1 MGHYNVRLLCGNA
14 AKGLRWPPK
23 IDRKSSD
30 LPLMRGEME
39 GFTKLEE
46 AALADVCLQ
55 CTTDQA
61 AALTVQLSTAK
72 VRSRENTGV
81 GFYTR
86 FDVARDR
93 PIPGE
98 WKRPVGWT
106 YVEGLTRPMGFIL
119 WIQDGYADCLEGFTV
134 DDSTVG
140 LDLATM
146 NFTLP
151 FLPPI

>member
-1 MGHYNVRLLCGNA
+1 
-14 AKGLRWPPK
+14 
-23 IDRKSSD
+23 
-30 LPLMRGEME
+30 MRGEME
-39 GFTKLEE
+39 GFTKLED
-46 AALADVCLQ
+46 AALLDLRLQ

-98 WKRPVGWT
+98 WKRPGGWT
-106 YVEGLTRPMGFIL
+106 HVEGLTRPMGFIL

>member
-1 MGHYNVRLLCGNA
+1 
-14 AKGLRWPPK
+14 
-23 IDRKSSD
+23 
-30 LPLMRGEME
+30 ME

-46 AALADVCLQ
+46 AALLDVCLQ

-61 AALTVQLSTAK
+61 AALTLQLSTAK
-72 VRSRENTGV
+72 IRSRENTGAGV
-81 GFYTR
+81 YTR
-86 FDVARDR
+86 FDVARDG

-98 WKRPVGWT
+98 CKLPNVWT
-106 YVEGLTRPMGFIL
+106 CVEGLTQPMGFIL
-119 WIQDGYADCLEGFTV
+119 WVKDGYADCLEGFTV

-151 FLPPI
+151 FVSLDSNRTPD